1 MHILKRNKENLE
13 ELKLLNERYDQ
24 EPANKG
30 KKQLT
35 ICKADI
41 ILINWFQLFFKTNRT

>member
-30 KKQLT
+30 KKHS
-35 ICKADI
+35 
-41 ILINWFQLFFKTNRT
+41 